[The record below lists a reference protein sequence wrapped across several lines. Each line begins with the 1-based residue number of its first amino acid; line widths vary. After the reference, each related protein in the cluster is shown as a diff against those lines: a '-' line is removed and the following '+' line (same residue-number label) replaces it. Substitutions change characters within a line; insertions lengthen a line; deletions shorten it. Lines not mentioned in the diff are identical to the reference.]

1 MSCGNIIFSGP
12 PLPKPPGTGAARKLL
27 PALSNTRAHANTHTH
42 THRCFVWCLPAG
54 DTAYPTESQTGAIL
68 GDSVITR
75 AASASPWAGENP
87 AWHDPTGHTKC
98 RDLPM
103 KFWKRYVNQS
113 SWKLWPQPSHHFSV
127 GRRIY
132 RRRRKRLL
140 HGKRNSLASSGS
152 YVARSA
158 SCAQHYKRQGVNRC
172 PQRSRPWW
180 TSNNPP
186 IARPSLGG

>member
-1 MSCGNIIFSGP
+1 MAKIFCATCKTTPYFGHAVCNGYFFFENFCLCCTSNPQPKTSVCQPRNQSVHETLYESRLRCHSYEHILQMSHTETAPQPVRTVVFVFFKLAPQATAGGPGPMRASLFNIV
-12 PLPKPPGTGAARKLL
+12 LHKC
-27 PALSNTRAHANTHTH
+27 HTHTH

-103 KFWKRYVNQS
+103 KFWKRYVNKS
-113 SWKLWPQPSHHFSV
+113 S
-127 GRRIY
+127 
-132 RRRRKRLL
+132 
-140 HGKRNSLASSGS
+140 
-152 YVARSA
+152 
-158 SCAQHYKRQGVNRC
+158 
-172 PQRSRPWW
+172 
-180 TSNNPP
+180 
-186 IARPSLGG
+186 